1 MIKTNINEENLVN
14 IYTDGEELFEFIET
28 DIKEKYN
35 IQQPQFIICKKKVQ
49 NRKKIIEWM
58 NKWLNYNKWI
68 RYKRVEKNVF
78 ELKEYFPNPPDDICL
93 KKTDEF
99 VAFYKNLRQG
109 PLFWKID
116 YVIYNT
122 EQAYKE
128 IFFRVRNGY
137 PELLAPGPISD
148 AKNRTVYSFEYYD
161 DELGRIIR
169 SGYMPL
175 EQK

>member
-1 MIKTNINEENLVN
+1 MKENNAKIPIIK
-14 IYTDGEELFEFIET
+14 YTRGEQLLDGLEI

-35 IQQPQFIICKKKVQ
+35 IQSPQFIIKKKIEQ

-58 NKWLNYNKWI
+58 DKWLSYNKWI
-68 RYKRVEKNVF
+68 RYKRVKENGF

-99 VAFYKNLRQG
+99 VAFYKNLRHG
-109 PLFWKID
+109 SLFWKID
-116 YVIYNT
+116 SVIYDT
-122 EQAYKE
+122 KQAYKE
-128 IFFRVRNGY
+128 IFFRIRNGY
-137 PELLAPGPISD
+137 PELLAPGPIPD
-148 AKNRTVYSFEYYD
+148 TKNRTIYDFEYYD
-161 DELGRIIR
+161 DELGRIIP